1 MSRRAVGT
9 ILAVAGVL
17 LLADVAL
24 TLAWR
29 EPVTWLLGRGDQSAL
44 SERLDQ
50 IDRSFGASI
59 AGQLP
64 KRGTPEIRIALA
76 AQAFADRAKTG
87 EPIGR
92 IAIPAIG
99 QRSIVIEGT
108 GQAELREG
116 PGHYEPTSL
125 PGQRG
130 TVGIAGHRT
139 TWEQPFRRIN
149 ELKPGDTITV
159 TMAYGRFTY
168 RVEGSRIVRPQEV
181 GVLTAVR
188 GRERIVLT
196 ACHPLY
202 SAAKRIVVF
211 GRLREAVP
219 LGVAA

>member
-1 MSRRAVGT
+1 VSRRAAGT
-9 ILAVAGVL
+9 ILAVVGAL
-17 LLADVAL
+17 LLVDVGL

-29 EPVTWLLGRGDQSAL
+29 EPVTWLLGRGDQAAL
-44 SERLDQ
+44 SERLDRV
-50 IDRSFGASI
+50 DRSFGASI
-59 AGQLP
+59 SGQLP
-64 KRGTPEIRIALA
+64 RRGTPAIRIALA
-76 AQAFADRAKTG
+76 AQAFDRRIGTG

-92 IAIPAIG
+92 IGIPAID
-99 QRSIVIEGT
+99 QRSIIVEGT
-108 GQAELREG
+108 GQDQLREG

-149 ELKPGDTITV
+149 ELRPGDTITV

-168 RVEGSRIVRPQEV
+168 AVEGSRIVRPDEV

-211 GRLREAVP
+211 GRLRSAVP
-219 LGVAA
+219 LGVAS

>member
-9 ILAVAGVL
+9 ILAVAGAL
-17 LLADVAL
+17 LLLDVAL

-29 EPVTWLLGRGDQSAL
+29 EPVTWLLSRDDQSAL
-44 SERLDQ
+44 SEKLDRV
-50 IDRSFGASI
+50 DRSFGSSI
-59 AGQLP
+59 SGQLP
-64 KRGTPEIRIALA
+64 ERGTPAIRIALA
-76 AQAFADRAKTG
+76 AQAFAGRARPG

-92 IAIPAIG
+92 LEIPSIG
-99 QRSIVIEGT
+99 QRSVVIEGT
-108 GQAELREG
+108 SQADLREG
-116 PGHYEPTSL
+116 PGHYEPTAL

-139 TWEQPFRRIN
+139 TWEQPFRRID
-149 ELKPGDTITV
+149 ELRPGDTITM

-168 RVEGSRIVRPQEV
+168 EVEGTRIVQPREV

-211 GRLREAVP
+211 GRLRSAVP

>member
-9 ILAVAGVL
+9 ILAVAGAL

-29 EPVTWLLGRGDQSAL
+29 EPVTWLLGRGEQPAL
-44 SERLDQ
+44 SEQLDRA
-50 IDRSFGASI
+50 DRSFGSSV

-64 KRGTPEIRIALA
+64 ERGTPAIRIALA
-76 AQAFADRAKTG
+76 AQAFAGRVKAG

-92 IAIPAIG
+92 LAIPAIG

-108 GQAELREG
+108 GQEELQKG
-116 PGHYEPTSL
+116 PGHYEPTAL

-149 ELKPGDTITV
+149 ELKPGDTITM

-168 RVEGSRIVRPQEV
+168 AVEGTRIVSPREV

-202 SAAKRIVVF
+202 SAAQRIVVF
-211 GRLREAVP
+211 ARLTSAVP

>member
-44 SERLDQ
+44 SERLDEV
-50 IDRSFGASI
+50 DRSFGASI

-64 KRGTPEIRIALA
+64 ERGTPEMRIALA
-76 AQAFADRAKTG
+76 AQAFADRVKTG

-99 QRSIVIEGT
+99 QRSIMVEGT

-149 ELKPGDTITV
+149 ELEPGDSITV

>member
-1 MSRRAVGT
+1 M
-9 ILAVAGVL
+9 AGVL

-44 SERLDQ
+44 SERLDEV
-50 IDRSFGASI
+50 DRSFGASI

-64 KRGTPEIRIALA
+64 ERGTPEIRIALA
-76 AQAFADRAKTG
+76 AQAFADRVKTG

-99 QRSIVIEGT
+99 QRSIMVEGT

-149 ELKPGDTITV
+149 ELEPGDSITV

>member
-1 MSRRAVGT
+1 M
-9 ILAVAGVL
+9 AGVL

-29 EPVTWLLGRGDQSAL
+29 EPVTWLLGRGNQSAL

-50 IDRSFGASI
+50 VDRSFGGSI

-64 KRGTPEIRIALA
+64 ERGTPAIRIALA
-76 AQAFADRAKTG
+76 AQAFADRVKTG

-99 QRSIVIEGT
+99 QRSIIIEGT

-149 ELKPGDTITV
+149 ELKPGDTIIV

-211 GRLREAVP
+211 GRLSKAVP